1 MVMQYLHQ
9 IQAVLYFSQT
19 RPDKS
24 VLREGASSMMH
35 TDRINVVPFEMKY
48 LSDYYH
54 GFNHEITKFQW
65 PDPFED
71 SDSAQT
77 MLQEFLNEMEREETL
92 LFSILSKND
101 EFLGSVEVHGLA
113 GECPELGV
121 WIIESEQN
129 KGYAYE
135 ALNEVLNYVSA
146 KYGKDSFFYEAD
158 IRNIASTKLL
168 HKFDDRYEIIEQ
180 GFEKSA
186 TDSGKVLELQGYL
199 LRL

>member
-1 MVMQYLHQ
+1 M
-9 IQAVLYFSQT
+9 I
-19 RPDKS
+19 
-24 VLREGASSMMH
+24 H
-35 TDRINVVPFEMKY
+35 TKRINVVPFEMKY
-48 LSDYYH
+48 LLDYYH

-65 PDPFED
+65 PDPFEN
-71 SDSAQT
+71 SDSAKN
-77 MLQEFLNEMEREETL
+77 MLQEFLNEIEREETL

-101 EFLGSVEVHGLA
+101 EFLGSVEVHGLT

-135 ALNEVLNYVSA
+135 ALNEVLNYVSS

-168 HKFDDRYEIIEQ
+168 HKFENQYGIIEQ
-180 GFEKSA
+180 GFEKST
-186 TDSGKVLELQGYL
+186 TDSGKILELQGYIL
-199 LRL
+199 KAKKKVSC